1 MLQKGWRNICSLTHK
16 VIVSQNE
23 RQREKVNQH
32 DMLTIVGRIP
42 MYIPVTTKPVEIK
55 QADHAQQIIGAETS
69 GSQHVRTSTTI
80 RTLGWH
86 HNNRRPQTST
96 TQNRNEWQQC
106 EQQKNETDY
115 WCTYCR
121 VYGHCN
127 RQCRGYY

>member
-42 MYIPVTTKPVEIK
+42 MHIPVTTK
-55 QADHAQQIIGAETS
+55 TS
-69 GSQHVRTSTTI
+69 GNQTSRPRLANYRSRNQWRSTRQNQQHHTNAR
-80 RTLGWH
+80 H
-86 HNNRRPQTST
+86 HNDRRPLTST
-96 TQNRNEWQQC
+96 TQNGNEWQQC

-115 WCTYCR
+115 WCTYCI
-121 VYGHCN
+121 VYGHSN